1 MFGWGKGG
9 VGGAEGVRRGGG
21 GRGKLGRWAGDKGGA
36 SGWGRANRFRIETFK
51 NGMTS
56 KKTKRA
62 MSGEI
67 LVSNL
72 LYGMEDGRNGLG
84 VGRRGKESVGRES
97 RVGGGGGDAWR
108 ARGEGVGRIRHGDP
122 DATHR
127 LPILF
132 VVL

>member
-1 MFGWGKGG
+1 M
-9 VGGAEGVRRGGG
+9 GGAEEVRRGGG
-21 GRGKLGRWAGDKGGA
+21 GQRKMGMWAGDKGGA
-36 SGWGRANRFRIETFK
+36 SAGGGRANRFRNETFK

-56 KKTKRA
+56 KQTKRA
-62 MSGEI
+62 MTGGV

-108 ARGEGVGRIRHGDP
+108 ARGEG
-122 DATHR
+122 
-127 LPILF
+127 
-132 VVL
+132 